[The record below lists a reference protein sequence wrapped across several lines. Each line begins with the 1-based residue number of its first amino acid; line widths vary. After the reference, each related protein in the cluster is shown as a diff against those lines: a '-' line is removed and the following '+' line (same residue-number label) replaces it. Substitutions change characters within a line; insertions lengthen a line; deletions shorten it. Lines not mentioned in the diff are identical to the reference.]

1 MRKIAI
7 IGGTGI
13 YSPEALQGFA
23 EKIIDTPY
31 GQALCNIGEIAG
43 NQVVFITRH
52 GVGHKTAP
60 HKVNYRANIWAL
72 KSLGTEEIF
81 ATTAVGSLNPEMK
94 AGHFVVCSN
103 VLDFTKSRIN
113 TFYDTPERGVV
124 HVDFSYPYCPCVR
137 ERVIR
142 CLEKMNITFHKEGV
156 YVATE
161 GPRFES
167 AAEIKAYAMLGGDL
181 VGMTN
186 MPECILAREAEMCYS
201 TCSIVTNMAAGIQ
214 LLGKPFSP
222 LRSHWGVTFF
232 WQGSIRGEPLGPIP
246 SSTGARKQTEHRNE
260 PVGGYCSSYPSCPS
274 NPHRVLDCTF
284 KLQHQVW
291 L

>member
-13 YSPEALQGFA
+13 YSPEALQGFE
-23 EKIIDTPY
+23 EKVIDTPY
-31 GQALCNIGEIAG
+31 GQALCNIGELAG

-52 GVGHKTAP
+52 GAGHKTAP

-81 ATTAVGSLNPEMK
+81 ATTAVGSLNPEMT

-142 CLEKMNITFHKEGV
+142 CLEKLDIPFHKEGV

-201 TCSIVTNMAAGIQ
+201 TCSIVTNMAAGISPTP
-214 LLGKPFSP
+214 LSHMEVVEAMGK
-222 LRSHWGVTFF
+222 
-232 WQGSIRGEPLGPIP
+232 SINNMNKLI
-246 SSTGARKQTEHRNE
+246 AAFINDNE
-260 PVGGYCSSYPSCPS
+260 PVAATCG
-274 NPHRVLDCTF
+274 
-284 KLQHQVW
+284 
-291 L
+291 